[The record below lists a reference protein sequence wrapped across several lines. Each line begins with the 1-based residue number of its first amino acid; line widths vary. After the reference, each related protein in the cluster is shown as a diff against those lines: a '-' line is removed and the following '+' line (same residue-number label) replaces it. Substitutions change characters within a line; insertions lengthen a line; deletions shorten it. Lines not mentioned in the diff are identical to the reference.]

1 LRYANA
7 KARYDGLIQ
16 SYSDDID
23 GQIQAMTDH
32 VNLRTG
38 QDGNITLIETNTG
51 KEAFLLSEGVVFDDE
66 GFIDKSQVTDKPLI
80 IIDEEGNKK
89 MISYR
94 DINKV
99 IGQSNAQEH
108 IAYQAEEIRN
118 TVAAQVEQEANTPS
132 QDEVQ
137 EAINN
142 VQVED
147 VVQLNIN
154 NNPVTATVQSVNPNT
169 GEIVVQLEKP
179 ILNEQGKEQRVVSF
193 PADQFTAAL
202 VKQDNTQQAT
212 EPIQTEVAQ
221 QQAAPVA
228 EVQTQPA
235 AEAQANAPKVVQTE
249 PAPVKEYPRDKE
261 GFIDYTQITE
271 PQDFAEALMSEFNP
285 EDATAILDDYIA
297 ETQKAVKAA
306 EKEKDPIKRR
316 RKIAAEQAKAER
328 YAQIKDI
335 INKANE
341 QEQAEVTTQEVV
353 DQPEVEQEQEKGAD
367 EIQPIGEGAFGKKNI
382 VSDSRTDIVTEPTEA
397 GKQNDTATLQN
408 DISDSEETTN
418 SENSNTQE
426 QNIQPTNPASGV
438 NILDEAAK
446 VVERAK
452 KQPHTY
458 NIGDIVNIK
467 GEQYEVTGTGHILDT
482 GEAIYTLEKEGKVAY
497 EDITEGELK
506 ELINSVSSSDLRVS
520 SSETDQNGLS
530 FVEAKNGT
538 TVFGEVKPESGLTPA
553 PIKLSVGNK
562 SYGLEHIEEIHGEQ
576 IRQAGFNDVVEF
588 VEFVAQN
595 YDRIQQGVNA
605 EKQPNNTYL
614 VQITDKYN
622 NTLYIELSNDGSY
635 WNVNSGGVFRGKYG
649 DNLKTVWSASEVQSG
664 KSVSDNTL
672 RSSTQA
678 DNLNDPNGT
687 ISNTDSKDATEF
699 GENQGKGEKS
709 GKQEREK
716 NNTNAKD
723 REDTGS
729 LDIFAEAEK
738 AVKNAEKSKL
748 QPEKSADESAK
759 KEVTETK
766 KDKKLSEN
774 KAQKAETQD
783 NKQNKKSEKSIK
795 KETSGEEKAE
805 KVDKKEDSEKQPWEM
820 TLTDW
825 NKEDEVIA
833 GNQSEIVPHGGYV
846 RNEETKKWEWQR
858 GRNINSDKF
867 LRRIDSNRNPISEW
881 FYLKRTGRKLLTEE
895 QHRRAV
901 LQALSEGE
909 HVPEEVL
916 KEYPELS
923 KTKENE
929 GKDAQFRIIGE
940 TGASRMKNAEMLLD
954 DLRVAREMEADFNER
969 PKRLEKL
976 RNSEPIKSTGEEYKG
991 KYELNRKSAQ
1001 DWALSNLRTSYIISD
1016 TGEKVRIHELYSNI
1030 DTGEQDIELSKKG
1043 AKKVV
1048 SHSLYNENHLK
1059 TVALIPALLENS
1071 IFISEASADKSD
1083 AHYEKYRYYVVGLTM
1098 DDIDYTVRITIGVK
1112 NGKYYYD
1119 HYLTD
1124 IEKTKLIDYANQ
1136 SVKGF
1141 TPTGDAPIP
1150 SYTVSKDSKLLSILQ
1165 IDPAETAKTIRLAT
1179 GWERG
1184 ADGKW
1189 RYETPDEKFTPEFV
1203 ESLEKSSE
1211 RYIDK
1216 RTQESYAT
1224 VEDIYGENS
1233 ELLKIYPSLAEAL
1246 IKINIHPD
1254 NDNGGY
1260 FKKGTKGDK
1269 YAPFRVDEIGVTAT
1283 SIENAQA
1290 ILIHEIQHAIQDI
1303 EGFATGGN
1311 LEEAKEKL
1319 RIDLYE
1325 FREENPEYN
1334 ELYYAKE
1341 DAKHLVDKAKAE
1353 EASEKAFKLSVK
1365 LKEKNRQL
1373 WEKFN
1378 ELYDRPKSDAYKT
1391 YLRFSGEAEA
1401 RNAQARSHMTPEERR
1416 NTLLAETEDIARD
1429 QQIVFREVLGRQ
1441 LFAEQSESD
1450 EVALKA
1456 VETLFEQADI
1466 PIEYT
1471 SAEEAQRKFAEV
1483 KARESE
1489 AQMRFADTSKEFDR
1503 IQKEAVANK
1512 GLVMPDLNSASVEV
1526 VSVPKHDFIKSEKGL
1541 IHNAKEW
1548 AKNNLIGTHDAKDF
1562 KYEISNNAVSKFL
1575 STSSIKKS
1583 ANLGAHL
1590 SVLKSLP
1597 LVINKSIE
1605 TEVHPDYIKKDGVR
1619 SVKNGY
1625 NDNLLIHRFYG
1636 AAEID
1641 GKMYRVKTTINEYK
1655 GKQENRA
1662 HSYEVTKIELLDV
1675 PMAGVK
1681 AHSQQ
1686 VDVLNSST
1694 ELNSP
1699 NSASGGLSIET
1710 TKLLQG
1716 VEKSYD
1722 KGKYLLDESKNAPQ
1736 FHTGWHGSPHSF
1748 KRFSFEH
1755 IGTGEGAQAYGWG
1768 AYISDLKDIAMTYTK
1783 SSGLTRSQRKLI
1795 NRAITIA
1802 NRYSKNK
1809 TIADKINN
1817 ELSYTLS
1824 DDKFD
1829 AGIYA
1834 SYDGLWYNVFLVDK
1848 KSGGII
1854 KTFSID
1860 DLSFGGKYDI
1870 NKKSNLYKVKI
1881 HGDKTIDEL
1890 NFMRWDKPVSDVH
1903 KAAFFEQA
1911 RQEKVPL
1918 EQDIWSGKSDVFE
1931 SGNMFYDHLAY
1942 KVFNSPKEAS
1952 LFLLRAGIDGIQ
1964 YPTEYMSRGEHEES
1978 FNYVV
1983 FDENALEIEQH
1994 TQFFTR
2000 SEHTEKGKGG
2010 APIVYGWTE
2019 NGKVYLVKENLN
2031 PETPIHEYSHI
2042 WDIALQE
2049 NNPELWKHGVELLKQ
2064 TKLWDEVKN
2073 DPNYS
2078 HLKTDDQIASEVKA
2092 RLTGKKGAEVFTQ
2105 MQQEANNTG
2114 DVMLVAKVTKLINDI
2129 KKWLADT
2136 WYWVKDTMT
2145 NWSKEDIQR
2154 VTLDDF
2160 VNMTLADM
2168 AKGKKLEA
2176 GKQKAEA
2183 GLNEGAIFTVAR
2195 EALERANKKTKKDVG
2210 KENIT
2215 NFANKERRYGKGN
2228 QTGMDHVRAMGSS
2241 SINRLVGEQQKRS
2254 GTYRTIQ
2261 AANEAGSVSP
2271 ILTVEER
2278 EELESRG
2285 INPYWER
2292 PKFLSILKSEAQ
2304 KNGVWLERDYLA
2316 DKTLEHDQKELGTSE
2331 NDVYVSADNKTVT
2344 KLNNLSYVKGSDAK
2358 HNLFAL
2364 IDRLDAHNT
2373 LFPSVA
2379 YTIRGFMDN
2388 KNGSPSIVLEQPFVS
2403 GVERNATQEEINEYL
2418 TSKGFKL
2425 SGIRSWSNNHEV
2437 WSNGEYELFD
2447 ARPANVLKGKNG
2459 ELYFID
2465 TIPHKVGFD
2474 TENTA
2479 SDIQFHVSGNTK
2491 ANEPYSAARAY
2502 EHVVRRSKK
2511 TLFNLRLT
2519 DPNVGYWLKEGFQDS
2534 MLSLKIAQEA
2544 IAKETGSP
2552 YRTSKTLHKMY
2563 EGGLLTR
2570 DIFHQLIY
2578 MERRRNNSF
2587 CA

>member
-1 LRYANA
+1 
-7 KARYDGLIQ
+7 
-16 SYSDDID
+16 
-23 GQIQAMTDH
+23 M
-32 VNLRTG
+32 
-38 QDGNITLIETNTG
+38 
-51 KEAFLLSEGVVFDDE
+51 
-66 GFIDKSQVTDKPLI
+66 
-80 IIDEEGNKK
+80 
-89 MISYR
+89 
-94 DINKV
+94 
-99 IGQSNAQEH
+99 
-108 IAYQAEEIRN
+108 
-118 TVAAQVEQEANTPS
+118 
-132 QDEVQ
+132 
-137 EAINN
+137 
-142 VQVED
+142 
-147 VVQLNIN
+147 
-154 NNPVTATVQSVNPNT
+154 
-169 GEIVVQLEKP
+169 
-179 ILNEQGKEQRVVSF
+179 
-193 PADQFTAAL
+193 
-202 VKQDNTQQAT
+202 
-212 EPIQTEVAQ
+212 
-221 QQAAPVA
+221 
-228 EVQTQPA
+228 QTQPA

-285 EDATAILDDYIA
+285 EDANAILDDYIA

-353 DQPEVEQEQEKGAD
+353 DQPEVEQEINPLSQSEAQELVSVMEQQAEPMPSLDLTPENWYAEFGESGEVKT
-367 EIQPIGEGAFGKKNI
+367 PIGPVIMGENQYLKMQAKGRTGQFGMVKPTLTNPDVILEEYDSHEAAERDSKLLFVKTFTDNEGKKHI
-382 VSDSRTDIVTEPTEA
+382 HFESVTVSKGNKEVVISNHIINKSA
-397 GKQNDTATLQN
+397 LQN
-408 DISDSEETTN
+408 KLQSANVIYNKFTSNGSELRLAENHKSGLPNLVSSQEVNLQDEDTTN

-426 QNIQPTNPASGV
+426 QNISETRERLNRMLAEGLGSLEYRNQENKSNHIKVITAEEQTDRDTGVKRPYAVYAYIKFNNGKEYLHLYRRYASLDDAKAVLERKEDDKLPVVEYHGRKNEGIAPATLKIAESKGQLDKDYTWEWVEYPLKKGKGYAIGRLKKEQPAESIPPSEPASGV

-446 VVERAK
+446 VVEKAK

-482 GEAIYTLEKEGKVAY
+482 GEAIYDLEKEGKVAY
-497 EDITEGELK
+497 EDITEKELK
-506 ELINSVSSSDLRVS
+506 NLIENVAQAEES
-520 SSETDQNGLS
+520 TN
-530 FVEAKNGT
+530 FVENNNHGQKEVSERVPQEDNRSRTERDERMGEEAHQLQRSLEASIRDAQEAQGNLSERNIADISEALAKENNAWVDMGDLGTLGTPLSSGVENDVYIQEGTGFVYKVNNLSTSKGNIKTFLDRLNHTNKIFPLGEYELVGFAGFGNGS
-538 TVFGEVKPESGLTPA
+538 VYPIVKQRFVSDATFA
-553 PIKLSVGNK
+553 TK
-562 SYGLEHIEEIHGEQ
+562 EQ
-576 IRQAGFNDVVEF
+576 ID
-588 VEFVAQN
+588 N
-595 YDRIQQGVNA
+595 YMQSLG
-605 EKQPNNTYL
+605 
-614 VQITDKYN
+614 
-622 NTLYIELSNDGSY
+622 
-635 WNVNSGGVFRGKYG
+635 
-649 DNLKTVWSASEVQSG
+649 LKSTSKEGEYTNGEYV
-664 KSVSDNTL
+664 VSDVRPRNVL
-672 RSSTQA
+672 VSKQGNIYVIDA
-678 DNLNDPNGT
+678 DVKKAEPT
-687 ISNTDSKDATEF
+687 PT
-699 GENQGKGEKS
+699 
-709 GKQEREK
+709 
-716 NNTNAKD
+716 
-723 REDTGS
+723 
-729 LDIFAEAEK
+729 DIFAEAEK

-748 QPEKSADESAK
+748 QSEKSADESAK

-783 NKQNKKSEKSIK
+783 NKQNKKAEKSIK

-820 TLTDW
+820 TLNDW

-833 GNQSEIVPHGGYV
+833 SNQSEIVPHGGYM

-867 LRRIDSNRNPISEW
+867 LRRVDSNKNPISEW

-901 LQALSEGE
+901 LQALSEGK

-916 KEYPELS
+916 KEYPELKDDVRVLSDEALNDEIQKFDEIIKEREEYILRSNTHLTWSNSGMGTLTESEVSRYTDLTSEKQRRNTISAEEARRRVAEKRKKRLEERS

-954 DLRVAREMEADFNER
+954 DLRVAREMEEAGNV
-969 PKRLEKL
+969 EKL
-976 RNSEPIKSTGEEYKG
+976 KDIVLNLFHKAAKGDISGKPISVGKLTAKG
-991 KYELNRKSAQ
+991 RDY
-1001 DWALSNLRTSYIISD
+1001 
-1016 TGEKVRIHELYSNI
+1016 
-1030 DTGEQDIELSKKG
+1030 LSKLSGLKFKKHIDFMLNPSDLKHIYNDHYGNNEKDKG
-1043 AKKVV
+1043 SNEPLSDNDIRNIVDVIHKPDKVLFLGWDEKTQSNKFAFLKV
-1048 SHSLYNENHLK
+1048 SDAGTYN
-1059 TVALIPALLENS
+1059 LLEVYSTRNGNLTAKT
-1071 IFISEASADKSD
+1071 FFNTKKGISQRVMELDKTLLPTSETYFGESPL
-1083 AHYEKYRYYVVGLTM
+1083 A
-1098 DDIDYTVRITIGVK
+1098 
-1112 NGKYYYD
+1112 
-1119 HYLTD
+1119 
-1124 IEKTKLIDYANQ
+1124 TKVPNLFESTKSFD
-1136 SVKGF
+1136 
-1141 TPTGDAPIP
+1141 
-1150 SYTVSKDSKLLSILQ
+1150 
-1165 IDPAETAKTIRLAT
+1165 AKTIRIAT

-1189 RYETPDEKFTPEFV
+1189 RYETPDEKFTHEFV

-1216 RTQESYAT
+1216 RTQGSYAT

-1334 ELYYAKE
+1334 ELYYAKQ

-1365 LKEKNRQL
+1365 LREKNRQL

-1401 RNAQARSHMTPEERR
+1401 RNAKARIHMTPEERR

-1456 VETLFEQADI
+1456 IETLFEQADI

-1489 AQMRFADTSKEFDR
+1489 AQMRKTKA
-1503 IQKEAVANK
+1503 
-1512 GLVMPDLNSASVEV
+1512 PLNTVIGEHGSPLKVTV
-1526 VSVPKHDFIKSEKGL
+1526 VSSDAGTKVLQNIDKTINKFENERKTIRGFIGELGQALGLKDTGASQYGTFETPKGEVFTLRLSN
-1541 IHNAKEW
+1541 HNATVS
-1548 AKNNLIGTHDAKDF
+1548 NFDTHS
-1562 KYEISNNAVSKFL
+1562 ENSGVSIVISRKPNTGIINDGK
-1575 STSSIKKS
+1575 
-1583 ANLGAHL
+1583 AHVVEFFY
-1590 SVLKSLP
+1590 SDKA
-1597 LVINKSIE
+1597 INKS
-1605 TEVHPDYIKKDGVR
+1605 DSR
-1619 SVKNGY
+1619 A
-1625 NDNLLIHRFYG
+1625 L
-1636 AAEID
+1636 AEIAKSIKQLLYS
-1641 GKMYRVKTTINEYK
+1641 GEYK
-1655 GKQENRA
+1655 DTTGLAEVEEVNAAQFRTE
-1662 HSYEVTKIELLDV
+1662 SYYNYAKSVSDEQY
-1675 PMAGVK
+1675 AK
-1681 AHSQQ
+1681 A
-1686 VDVLNSST
+1686 T
-1694 ELNSP
+1694 ELAKTKP
-1699 NSASGGLSIET
+1699 SIEFI
-1710 TKLLQG
+1710 
-1716 VEKSYD
+1716 E
-1722 KGKYLLDESKNAPQ
+1722 
-1736 FHTGWHGSPHSF
+1736 
-1748 KRFSFEH
+1748 
-1755 IGTGEGAQAYGWG
+1755 AY
-1768 AYISDLKDIAMTYTK
+1768 
-1783 SSGLTRSQRKLI
+1783 
-1795 NRAITIA
+1795 
-1802 NRYSKNK
+1802 
-1809 TIADKINN
+1809 N
-1817 ELSYTLS
+1817 E
-1824 DDKFD
+1824 D
-1829 AGIYA
+1829 AG
-1834 SYDGLWYNVFLVDK
+1834 
-1848 KSGGII
+1848 
-1854 KTFSID
+1854 
-1860 DLSFGGKYDI
+1860 DI
-1870 NKKSNLYKVKI
+1870 N
-1881 HGDKTIDEL
+1881 T
-1890 NFMRWDKPVSDVH
+1890 
-1903 KAAFFEQA
+1903 
-1911 RQEKVPL
+1911 
-1918 EQDIWSGKSDVFE
+1918 
-1931 SGNMFYDHLAY
+1931 
-1942 KVFNSPKEAS
+1942 
-1952 LFLLRAGIDGIQ
+1952 
-1964 YPTEYMSRGEHEES
+1964 
-1978 FNYVV
+1978 
-1983 FDENALEIEQH
+1983 

-2000 SEHTEKGKGG
+2000 SDHTEKGKGG

-2049 NNPELWKHGVELLKQ
+2049 NNRELWKHGVELLKQ

-2136 WYWVKDTMT
+2136 WYWIKDTMT

-2168 AKGKKLEA
+2168 IKGKKLET
-2176 GKQKAEA
+2176 GKQKADA
-2183 GLNEGAIFTVAR
+2183 GLNEGAIFTAAR
-2195 EALERANKKTKKDVG
+2195 EALERANKKTEKDVG

-2228 QTGMDHVRAMGSS
+2228 QTGMDHARAMGSS

-2292 PKFLSILKSEAQ
+2292 PKFLSTLKSEAQ
-2304 KNGVWLERDYLA
+2304 KNGVWLESDYLA

-2364 IDRLDAHNT
+2364 IDRLEAHNT

-2465 TIPHKVGFD
+2465 AIPHKVGFD

-2479 SDIQFHVSGNTK
+2479 SDIQFHVSDSAE
-2491 ANEPYSAARAY
+2491 ANEPYSAAQAY
-2502 EHVVRRSKK
+2502 EHAVRRSKK
-2511 TLFNLRLT
+2511 TLLNLRLT

-2552 YRTSKTLHKMY
+2552 IQDF
-2563 EGGLLTR
+2563 E
-2570 DIFHQLIY
+2570 
-2578 MERRRNNSF
+2578 N
-2587 CA
+2587 AP